1 LCKGGLNKNSK
12 LKDFLG
18 NDLHYRAPSRRRF
31 LRCTFAL
38 LQCAGKEFEMSVAFA
53 PALSPPKTLL
63 PRARRARFG
72 TAWAMAGLVVA
83 GVVNLLWVAALGYGF
98 SLLVL

>member
-1 LCKGGLNKNSK
+1 
-12 LKDFLG
+12 
-18 NDLHYRAPSRRRF
+18 
-31 LRCTFAL
+31 
-38 LQCAGKEFEMSVAFA
+38 MSVALA
-53 PALSPPKTLL
+53 PALASPETVL

-83 GVVNLLWVAALGYGF
+83 GVVNLLWIAALGYGL